1 MEERLERMEKML
13 ATLIGMV
20 GDIKNEQT
28 LIKQE
33 QHEMKKDI
41 VEIKQEQHE
50 MKKDIVEIKQEQRV
64 TQEGVADVQD
74 KQEKQHNEIMHR
86 LVSIEIDK
94 ELTWDKVIQNEREL
108 LRFKKQSDLK
118 DFT

>member
-1 MEERLERMEKML
+1 ML

-33 QHEMKKDI
+33 QHEMIKD
-41 VEIKQEQHE
+41 VAGIKQEQKS
-50 MKKDIVEIKQEQRV
+50 M
-64 TQEGVADVQD
+64 QEGVATIQD

-108 LRFKKQSDLK
+108 QRF
-118 DFT
+118 